1 MPRLKDCLKTLALPF
16 VFSLCTTI
24 EVVGGDG
31 KPDATREQIDFFEK
45 KIRPLLVTHC
55 FECHSAGSKKL
66 QAGLR
71 LDYREGL
78 IEGGE
83 SGAAV
88 VPGDPDASL
97 LIKSV
102 RYESYEMPPAGKIS
116 EQEIGSL
123 IEWVKQGAPWPEE
136 PIPEGGKE
144 VLRAL
149 T

>member
-1 MPRLKDCLKTLALPF
+1 VNREIAVPRLKDCLKTLALIF
-16 VFSLCTTI
+16 VFSLYSTI
-24 EVVGGDG
+24 EVAGEEEAS
-31 KPDATREQIDFFEK
+31 DATREQIDFFEK

-83 SGAAV
+83 SGAAI

-97 LIKSV
+97 MIK
-102 RYESYEMPPAGKIS
+102 
-116 EQEIGSL
+116 
-123 IEWVKQGAPWPEE
+123 
-136 PIPEGGKE
+136 
-144 VLRAL
+144 
-149 T
+149 